1 MTDEVQTDATK
12 ALADTKATIATL
24 DTDVSKAKVWYASHL
39 FYAGMIATMALEGVA
54 WLIHKV
60 L

>member
-1 MTDEVQTDATK
+1 MTDDATK
-12 ALADTKATIATL
+12 ALADVKADIAK
-24 DTDVSKAKVWYASHL
+24 VGEAESKAKAWYASHL
-39 FYAGMIATMALEGVA
+39 FYAGMIAMVVIEAIG